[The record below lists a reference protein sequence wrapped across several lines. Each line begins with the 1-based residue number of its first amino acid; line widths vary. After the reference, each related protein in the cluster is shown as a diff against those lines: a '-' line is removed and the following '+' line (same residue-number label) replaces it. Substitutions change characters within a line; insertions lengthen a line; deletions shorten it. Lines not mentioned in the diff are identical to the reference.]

1 MRALNLLRY
10 PSLAREQK
18 IFHRWWTSLA
28 GLLVGTSVAWAWQQW
43 LGLETAQLKQ
53 TESHLQEALRTRQQQ
68 AQETGQQ
75 QSQWRR
81 HSEQWAQLKQIAE
94 HQQAWMTLY
103 ESLEHEARNRGLR
116 LVRLQSEADQIELQG
131 TMNRADAMAQVW
143 QSLSAQWPQPLA
155 LTSMTLGPVE
165 EVNFVWK
172 ARWPQAQGVVS
183 PPARPQVTKP

>member
-1 MRALNLLRY
+1 
-10 PSLAREQK
+10 
-18 IFHRWWTSLA
+18 
-28 GLLVGTSVAWAWQQW
+28 
-43 LGLETAQLKQ
+43 
-53 TESHLQEALRTRQQQ
+53 
-68 AQETGQQ
+68 
-75 QSQWRR
+75 
-81 HSEQWAQLKQIAE
+81 
-94 HQQAWMTLY
+94 MTLY
-103 ESLEHEARNRGLR
+103 ESLEHEARNGGLR